1 MGEISPGGATEEH
14 HGPWAR
20 FNGSGKVSRS
30 DTGSLGL
37 YAPTGLLSSL
47 RTMMTLP
54 GTKQTC
60 EFDSSDE
67 EPVEGERTPFHIS
80 WLDPSPV
87 HYPQFLGL
95 CSLPGCRF
103 KDVGRNLQKDLG
115 EPKSC
120 GARDL
125 FVFCTRGELASCYG
139 GLGRSC
145 LVAACLLLRLSDTGA
160 IQEVID
166 GLRNPRGS
174 GAIQTR
180 KMREPRPRKA
190 KGLARGQPGR
200 NICDCEPLS
209 GIVSV

>member
-1 MGEISPGGATEEH
+1 
-14 HGPWAR
+14 
-20 FNGSGKVSRS
+20 
-30 DTGSLGL
+30 
-37 YAPTGLLSSL
+37 
-47 RTMMTLP
+47 P

-125 FVFCTRGELASCYG
+125 FVFCTRGELARYRVPDLPDAYRRPGFAVHRHPFPDGDAPAVAGCRAILDELAACLDADRKTVIHCYG

-180 KMREPRPRKA
+180 KVMGVRDFEKGETATDPGNEVTRP
-190 KGLARGQPGR
+190 Q
-200 NICDCEPLS
+200 S
-209 GIVSV
+209 Q